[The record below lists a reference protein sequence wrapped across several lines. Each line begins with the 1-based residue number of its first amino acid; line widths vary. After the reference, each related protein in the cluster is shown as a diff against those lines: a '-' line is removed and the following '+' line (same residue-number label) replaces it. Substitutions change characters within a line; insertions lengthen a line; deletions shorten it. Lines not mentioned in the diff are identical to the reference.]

1 MDASQLSFTV
11 VATTALILVIGGVV
25 VVLVVMNNTRRI
37 RHRAELA
44 EMQQQ
49 QGRAVR
55 EAERETTR
63 QTLQELGR
71 ELHDNVGQLLA
82 VARMGLN
89 TTLEQGP
96 PHPVIQASRD
106 ALEQAMDEVRRLA
119 HDLHSDL
126 WNDRSLFD
134 AIRAQAERVERVA
147 RVRVELRLE
156 GAPPPCRPTRP
167 PCCSG
172 CSTSSWPMHCGI
184 AGPTASPSRSTPRRG
199 SHSPWP
205 TTAGDSTRNASPPT
219 RDF

>member
-82 VARMGLN
+82 VAQMGLN
-89 TTLEQGP
+89 T
-96 PHPVIQASRD
+96 
-106 ALEQAMDEVRRLA
+106 ALE
-119 HDLHSDL
+119 
-126 WNDRSLFD
+126 
-134 AIRAQAERVERVA
+134 
-147 RVRVELRLE
+147 
-156 GAPPPCRPTRP
+156 
-167 PCCSG
+167 
-172 CSTSSWPMHCGI
+172 
-184 AGPTASPSRSTPRRG
+184 
-199 SHSPWP
+199 
-205 TTAGDSTRNASPPT
+205 
-219 RDF
+219 